1 MKRRDESRRGTHE
14 CVRHGLVLAVMFVF
28 VTSTAFAAT
37 HRDCQTLR
45 HHGKLAEAKT
55 CFTAL
60 INSQSSF
67 ERAEGFWGLSQFED
81 ANREFRQAYNQQPNS
96 AEVRVEWGRLF
107 LERFNPQEAVN
118 LFDEAV
124 KTDENYAPAY
134 LGLARVAAEGYDPRA
149 IEFARQA
156 LGHDPKLFEAH
167 ELLAYLA
174 LEEADRKT
182 AADEAQQALSISS
195 EALDAL
201 AVLASMDFLDGKQT
215 SPWTDKLFKINPA
228 YGEAY
233 ATAAHFFVI
242 NRRYDEGVAFYRK
255 ALALNPELWDA
266 RSELGMNLMRLG
278 NIPEARAELEKAYA
292 AHYRNAQTKNALT
305 VLDSLDT
312 YQTFQT
318 PHATVILQKK
328 EAELLR
334 PYVEAEVEKSIAIY
348 ERKYK
353 MKLPGP
359 VRLEVYPNHE
369 DFIVRT
375 LGLPGQGGL
384 LGVTFGLV
392 VAMDSPSAREPGQ
405 FNWATTIRHELS
417 HVFVVTATH
426 HLTPRW
432 FGEGLAVHE
441 ESATNPRWGDRLTP
455 DIVTAIKNKQLLPV
469 KDLERGFVRP
479 RYPTQVLV
487 SYYQAGKMCDYIAE
501 RWGEEALLGMVHS
514 FGDRKTT
521 EQAIQ
526 ENLHESPEQFDKDF
540 AAWLDKETGTIV
552 QHLDEWKKQLQT
564 AHAQL
569 DAGKPQEA
577 IKQATSACDL
587 YRDYVQGG
595 SAYEVLAKAHVA
607 QGDLA
612 AAAAIL
618 EQYRDRGGRNVE
630 ILKQLAD
637 LEQKLK
643 QPKKAIDTYRAIL
656 DVYLEDDDVH
666 RKLGTLE
673 LDNGDANVAV
683 REYRAVLA
691 MRPSDPAQSHYD
703 LARALVAAN
712 HTDDA
717 RDEVLASLEAAP
729 GFKPAQQLL
738 LKLNK

>member
-1 MKRRDESRRGTHE
+1 VALFLYSFL
-14 CVRHGLVLAVMFVF
+14 LV
-28 VTSTAFAAT
+28 FAASAASAQPAPRRSHQQCET
-37 HRDCQTLR
+37 VR
-45 HHGKLAEAKT
+45 HHGKLGEAKT
-55 CFTAL
+55 CFTSL
-60 INSQSSF
+60 LNSRSAF
-67 ERAEGFWGLSQFED
+67 ERAEGFWGLAQYED
-81 ANREFRQAYNQQPNS
+81 ANREFRSAYSQQPDS

-118 LFDEAV
+118 LFEEAL
-124 KTDENYAPAY
+124 KIDENYAPAY
-134 LGLARVAAEGYDPRA
+134 LGMARVAAEGFDQKA
-149 IEFARQA
+149 IDFARQA
-156 LGHDPKLFEAH
+156 LAHDPKLFEAH

-174 LEEADRKT
+174 LEDSDRK
-182 AADEAQQALSISS
+182 AASEEAQQALLASD
-195 EALDAL
+195 EALDAMS
-201 AVLASMDFLDGKQT
+201 VLASIDFLDGKASST
-215 SPWTDKLFKINPA
+215 WTDRIFKINPV

-255 ALALNPELWDA
+255 ALALNPQLWAA

-278 NIPEARAELEKAYA
+278 DIPEARQELEKAYA

-312 YQTFQT
+312 YQTFTT
-318 PHATVILQKK
+318 PHATVVLQKK

-334 PYVEAEVEKSIAIY
+334 PYIEAEVEKSIAIY

-359 VRLEVYPNHE
+359 VRLEVYPNHD

-392 VAMDSPSAREPGQ
+392 VAMDSPSARGPGQ

-455 DIVTAIKNKQLLPV
+455 DIVIALRNKQLLPV

-501 RWGEEALLGMVHS
+501 RWGDDALLGMVRS

-540 AAWLDKETGTIV
+540 AAWLDKQVQPIV
-552 QHLDEWKKQLQT
+552 QHFDEWKKQMEA

-569 DAGKPQEA
+569 KAGKAQEA
-577 IKQATSACDL
+577 IKEGTAASNL
-587 YRDYVQGG
+587 YRDFVQGG
-595 SAYEVLAKAHVA
+595 SAYEVMAKAHLA
-607 QGDLA
+607 QGDMGA
-612 AAAAIL
+612 AAATL
-618 EQYRDRGGRNVE
+618 EVYRDRGGRDMAT
-630 ILKQLAD
+630 LKQLAD

-643 QPKKAIDTYRAIL
+643 EPRKAIDTYRGLL
-656 DVYLEDDDVH
+656 DIYLEDEEVH

-673 LDNGDANVAV
+673 LESGDPKLAV

-691 MRPSDPAQSHYD
+691 LHPSDPAQSHYD
-703 LARALVAAN
+703 LARALVAAQQVN
-712 HTDDA
+712 DA

-729 GFKPAQQLL
+729 DFKPAQQLL

>member
-1 MKRRDESRRGTHE
+1 MRTGI
-14 CVRHGLVLAVMFVF
+14 LALLF
-28 VTSTAFAAT
+28 AFAASIASGQPVRRGAAT
-37 HRDCQTLR
+37 HQDCQTLR
-45 HHGKLAEAKT
+45 HHGKLPEAKA

-60 INSQSSF
+60 LNSRSAF
-67 ERAEGFWGLSQFED
+67 ERAEALWGLTQYED
-81 ANREFRQAYNQQPNS
+81 ANQQFRLAHSQQPGS

-118 LFDEAV
+118 LFEEAL
-124 KTDENYAPAY
+124 KIDENYAPAY
-134 LGLARVAAEGYDPRA
+134 LGLARVAAEGYDQKA
-149 IEFARQA
+149 IDFARQA
-156 LGHDPKLFEAH
+156 LSHDAKLFEAH
-167 ELLAYLA
+167 ELLSYLA
-174 LEEADRKT
+174 LEDSDRKA
-182 AADEAQQALSISS
+182 AADEAQQALSISG

-201 AVLASMDFLDGKQT
+201 SVLASMDFLDGKPS

-266 RSELGMNLMRLG
+266 RSELGLNLMRLG
-278 NIPEARAELEKAYA
+278 DIPEARQELEKAYA

-305 VLDSLDT
+305 VLDSLSK
-312 YQTFQT
+312 YQTVT
-318 PHATVILQKK
+318 SPHAIVILQKN
-328 EAELLR
+328 EAALLR
-334 PYVEAEVEKSIAIY
+334 PYVEAELERSIGIY

-359 VRLEVYPNHE
+359 LRLEVYPNHD

-392 VAMDSPSAREPGQ
+392 VAMDSPSARAPGQ

-426 HLTPRW
+426 HLVPRW
-432 FGEGLAVHE
+432 FTEGLAVHE
-441 ESATNPRWGDRLTP
+441 ESATNPRGGDRLTP
-455 DIVTAIKNKQLLPV
+455 DIVNALRHKQLLPV

-479 RYPTQVLV
+479 RYPTQVMV
-487 SYYQAGKMCDYIAE
+487 SYFQAGKMCDYIAE
-501 RWGEEALLGMVHS
+501 RWGDDALLGMVHS
-514 FGDRKTT
+514 FGNRKTT

-526 ENLHESPEQFDKDF
+526 ENLHESPDQFDKGF
-540 AAWLDKETGTIV
+540 SAWLDKQTQTVV
-552 QHLDEWKKQLQT
+552 QHFDEWKKQMES

-569 DAGKPQEA
+569 DAGKTKEA
-577 IKQATSACDL
+577 IKEGTSASDL
-587 YRDYVQGG
+587 YHDYVQGG
-595 SAYEVLAKAHVA
+595 SAYEVLAKAHLA
-607 QGDLA
+607 QGEIGA
-612 AAAAIL
+612 AAATL
-618 EQYRDRGGRNVE
+618 EVYRDRGGRDVAT
-630 ILKQLAD
+630 LKQLAD

-643 QPKKAIDTYRAIL
+643 QPKKAIDTYRGLL
-656 DVYLEDDDVH
+656 DVYLEDEEVH
-666 RKLGTLE
+666 RKLGSLE
-673 LDNGDANVAV
+673 LESGDPNIAV

-691 MRPSDPAQSHYD
+691 LDSSDPAQSHYD
-703 LARALVAAN
+703 LARALVAAQR
-712 HTDDA
+712 TSDA

-729 GFKPAQQLL
+729 DFKPAQQLL

>member
-1 MKRRDESRRGTHE
+1 MRLFILTA
-14 CVRHGLVLAVMFVF
+14 LVALAVP
-28 VTSTAFAAT
+28 AAYSEAAAS
-37 HRDCQTLR
+37 HRQCQDLR
-45 HHGKLAEAKT
+45 HHGKLAEAKACYT
-55 CFTAL
+55 SLLNNRST
-60 INSQSSF
+60 F
-67 ERAEGFWGLSQFED
+67 ERAEAFWGLAQYED
-81 ANREFRQAYNQQPNS
+81 ANQQFRLAYSQQPSS

-118 LFDEAV
+118 LFDEAL
-124 KTDENYAPAY
+124 KIDENYAPAY
-134 LGLARVAAEGYDPRA
+134 LGLARVAAEGYDQKA
-149 IEFARQA
+149 IDFARQA
-156 LGHDPKLFEAH
+156 LAHDPKLFQAH

-174 LEEADRKT
+174 LEDSDRKI
-182 AADEAQQALSISS
+182 AANEAQQALATSG

-201 AVLASMDFLDGKQT
+201 SVLASIDFLDGKAT
-215 SPWTDKLFKINPA
+215 SPWADQLLKINPA

-266 RSELGMNLMRLG
+266 RSELGLNLMRLG
-278 NIPEARAELEKAYA
+278 DISGARQELEKAYA

-305 VLDSLDT
+305 VLDSLAT
-312 YQTFQT
+312 YETFTT
-318 PHATVILQKK
+318 PHATVVLQKK
-328 EAELLR
+328 EAALLR

-392 VAMDSPSAREPGQ
+392 VAMDSPSARAPGQ
-405 FNWATTIRHELS
+405 FNWAATIRHELS

-426 HLTPRW
+426 HLVPRW
-432 FGEGLAVHE
+432 FTEGLAVHE

-455 DIVTAIKNKQLLPV
+455 DIVNALRNKQLLPV

-501 RWGEEALLGMVHS
+501 RWGDDALLGMVHS
-514 FGDRKTT
+514 FGARKTT
-521 EQAIQ
+521 EEAIQ
-526 ENLHESPEQFDKDF
+526 ENLHQSPEQFDKDF
-540 AAWLDKETGTIV
+540 AGWLNKQTQPIV
-552 QHLDEWKKQLQT
+552 DGFDQWKKQI
-564 AHAQL
+564 AAANAQL
-569 DAGKPQEA
+569 DAGKFQEA
-577 IKQATSACDL
+577 IKDGTSASNV

-595 SAYEVLAKAHVA
+595 SAYEVLAKAHLA
-607 QGDLA
+607 QGDSA
-612 AAAAIL
+612 AAAAAL
-618 EQYRDRGGRNVE
+618 EMYRDRGGRDLAV
-630 ILKQLAD
+630 LKQLAD
-637 LEQKLK
+637 LQIKLK
-643 QPKKAIDTYRAIL
+643 EPKKAIDTYHGLL
-656 DVYLEDDDVH
+656 DVYLGDEEVH
-666 RKLGTLE
+666 RKLGSLE
-673 LDNGDANVAV
+673 LDNGDANLAV

-691 MRPSDPAQSHYD
+691 MHPSDVAQSHYD
-703 LARALVAAN
+703 LARALVAAQKN
-712 HTDDA
+712 DDA
-717 RDEVLASLEAAP
+717 RDEILASLEAAP
-729 GFKPAQQLL
+729 DFKPAQQLL